1 MFYLCIQ
8 IIASENSHNEVQLK
22 HHSEEKKDSN
32 FDIFIFT
39 LHWPYTTCYDWKE
52 SGKNHKCRDIDN
64 PSHWSVHGLWPTR
77 YHQIAPNFCDNSW
90 HYDHDKME
98 AIWDDLTTYWPDVEM
113 RDVKDSLWSHEWKKH
128 GTCAVEANDTTMAS
142 QTEYFRTGCRLASQ
156 NPLVDWLGDSNVV
169 PSDDVHYNTKQVWDA
184 VVDGT
189 GGFRPHIDCI
199 KVDGQAFISEIKVC
213 YDKNLQRTNCDGIVS
228 FKMANDMM
236 GTCLRYEKT
245 GFLYPASSD
254 PQNNS
259 AGGAGNNAKSK
270 DGSESEGIK
279 SGDSTLGL
287 ALGLSGAGLALL
299 AVGYYAYRRNN
310 RRSRGYESL

>member
-1 MFYLCIQ
+1 MFLYLIYCFSDLSFPPLFHRLDITMIFLTSLYMFYLCIQ

-22 HHSEEKKDSN
+22 HHSEEKKDNN

-52 SGKNHKCRDIDN
+52 SGKNHKCRDIGRFKKFNCCSGLLKLNLFTSSDN

-90 HYDHDKME
+90 HYDHDKMK

-236 GTCLRYEKT
+236 GTCLR
-245 GFLYPASSD
+245 
-254 PQNNS
+254 
-259 AGGAGNNAKSK
+259 
-270 DGSESEGIK
+270 
-279 SGDSTLGL
+279 
-287 ALGLSGAGLALL
+287 
-299 AVGYYAYRRNN
+299 
-310 RRSRGYESL
+310 